1 MDTGLTGGKTEGGKA
16 NAAGSPAVR
25 GFLGFLAYERG
36 LSARTREAYAGDVA
50 ALAAFLR
57 PDGGEP
63 DWRAVRGP
71 DVVRFLAKC
80 RADGLAETTRARR
93 LVAVKGFFAWL
104 RAEGRIDADPAASVA
119 QPRRS
124 RILPHA
130 LPEEAVERFF
140 APAAGDGKEALRD
153 RAVLELLYGCGLRAS
168 ELANLPLD
176 AVRFEDAL
184 VRVLGKGSKVRL
196 VPLGSKAEEALRAY
210 LADARP
216 AFKPA
221 PGEPRLFLGRGGR
234 GLSRQ
239 SVWNIVKA
247 RAAEAGL
254 PPDVSPHWLRHSF
267 ATHLLSR
274 EAPVRAIQEML
285 GHADIGTTQIYT
297 HVDAERLASVVK
309 AFHPRG

>member
-1 MDTGLTGGKTEGGKA
+1 MKTPSG
-16 NAAGSPAVR
+16 PAVR
-25 GFLGFLAYERG
+25 AFLGFLAYERG
-36 LSARTREAYAGDVA
+36 LSPRTREAYAADLG

-63 DWRAVRGP
+63 DWGAVRGA
-71 DVVRFLAKC
+71 DVVRFLADG
-80 RADGLAETTRARR
+80 RARGLAETTRARR
-93 LVAVKGFFAWL
+93 LVAVKGFFGYL
-104 RAEGRIDADPAASVA
+104 RGEGRIAADPAAAVA

-124 RILPHA
+124 RVLPHA
-130 LPEEAVERFF
+130 LPEEAVGRFF
-140 APAAGDGKEALRD
+140 APAAGDRKEALRD

-168 ELANLPLD
+168 ELAAMPLD
-176 AVRFEDAL
+176 AVRFEEAL
-184 VRVLGKGSKVRL
+184 VRVLGKGGKVRL
-196 VPLGSKAEEALRAY
+196 VPLGSKAEAALKAY
-210 LADARP
+210 LESARE
-216 AFKPA
+216 AFGPA

-239 SVWNIVKA
+239 SVWKIVKA

-297 HVDAERLASVVK
+297 HVDADRLASVVK
-309 AFHPRG
+309 TFHPRG